1 MRRLA
6 LVAIALGSLGLGPAA
21 APPWGVSLARLAGAA
36 ANAEEAAAAL
46 EASARAAGATGRL
59 RGWSAV
65 ESDARLVQRQVASL
79 GLAANVVREAAPAP
93 PPDAAPP
100 TAP

>member
-1 MRRLA
+1 MRRAA
-6 LVAIALGSLGLGPAA
+6 LVLIAAGSLGLGPRSAPP
-21 APPWGVSLARLAGAA
+21 PPWGVSLARLAGAA

-46 EASARAAGATGRL
+46 ESSARAAGATGRL

-65 ESDARLVQRQVASL
+65 ESDARLLERQVASL
-79 GLAANVVREAAPAP
+79 GLAAANLREAAPAP
-93 PPDAAPP
+93 PVP